1 MAVSDQLSIDIDPKS
16 LPQSRINNAIGD
28 PTVIVDD
35 VHVTYRVFGGRVGS
49 TTAEK
54 PSLFTRAVQ
63 LGRPQTGP
71 ITHINAIQ
79 GVSLVAHRGESI
91 GIIGANGSGK
101 STLLRAIA
109 GVLPPTSGKVYIAG
123 EPALLGVNAALIP
136 ALTGMRNIMLGGLA
150 AGLSK
155 KEVEA
160 RTPEVAEFAE
170 LGQYL
175 QLPMNSYSSGMT
187 SRLKFAISTI
197 SMPDIL
203 MIDEAL
209 ATGDAAFQK
218 KSLERIEEVRANAGT
233 VFFVSH
239 TMLAV
244 RRMCSRAI
252 WLNKGKAVMD
262 GDVDLVADAYETYI
276 QNRGN
281 AATGATVL

>member
-1 MAVSDQLSIDIDPKS
+1 MSVDIDSSS
-16 LPQSRINNAIGD
+16 LPISRPTKELGD

-49 TTAEK
+49 TVNDK

-71 ITHINAIQ
+71 VTHIHAIQ
-79 GVSLVAHRGESI
+79 GVSFIAHQGESI

-101 STLLRAIA
+101 STLLRAVA

-170 LGQYL
+170 LGEYL
-175 QLPMNSYSSGMT
+175 NLPMNSYSSGMG

-218 KSLERIEEVRANAGT
+218 KSLERIDQVRENAGT

-239 TMLAV
+239 SLTAV
-244 RRMCSRAI
+244 RKMCSRAI
-252 WLNKGKAVMD
+252 WLNKGLVEMD
-262 GDVDLVADAYETYI
+262 GDVDTVADAYSDFIE
-276 QNRGN
+276 NRGN
-281 AATGATVL
+281 AATGTTAL

>member
-1 MAVSDQLSIDIDPKS
+1 VSNQFTVDLDTSS
-16 LPQSRINNAIGD
+16 LPVVRATSTIGN
-28 PTVIVDD
+28 PTVIVDN

-49 TTAEK
+49 TTADK

-63 LGRPQTGP
+63 IGRPNSGP
-71 ITHINAIQ
+71 ITHINAVQ
-79 GVSLVAHRGESI
+79 GVSLIAHQGESI

-109 GVLPPTSGKVYIAG
+109 GVLPPSSGKVYVSG
-123 EPALLGVNAALIP
+123 DPALLGVNAALIP
-136 ALTGMRNIMLGGLA
+136 ALTGARNITLGGLA

-155 KEVEA
+155 REVEA
-160 RTPEVAEFAE
+160 RTRSVADFAE
-170 LGQYL
+170 LGEYL
-175 QLPMNSYSSGMT
+175 QLPMSSYSSGMQ

-218 KSLERIEEVRANAGT
+218 KSLERIDEVRNNAGT

-239 TMLAV
+239 SLQAV
-244 RRMCSRAI
+244 QKMCTRAI
-252 WLNKGKAVMD
+252 WLNQGRAVMV
-262 GDVDLVADAYETYI
+262 GDVDEVTAAYDEYI
-276 QNRGN
+276 QGRGD
-281 AATGATVL
+281 AAIGSTQL

>member
-1 MAVSDQLSIDIDPKS
+1 VSNQLSVDIDPRS
-16 LPQSRINNAIGD
+16 LPASRRDKVIGT

-35 VHVTYRVFGGRVGS
+35 VYVTYRVFGGRIGS
-49 TTAEK
+49 TTADN
-54 PSLFTRAVQ
+54 PSWFTRAVQ
-63 LGRPQTGP
+63 LGRPQTAP
-71 ITHINAIQ
+71 ITHIPAVQ
-79 GVSLVAHRGESI
+79 GVSLIAHRGESI

-109 GVLPPTSGKVYIAG
+109 GVLPPTSGKVYTAG

-155 KEVEA
+155 PEVEA
-160 RTPEVAEFAE
+160 STQRVADFAE

-175 QLPMNSYSSGMT
+175 ELPMNSYSSGMA

-218 KSLERIEEVRANAGT
+218 KSLERIEEVRENAGT

-239 TMLAV
+239 SMLAV
-244 RRMCSRAI
+244 RKMCSRAI

-262 GDVDLVADAYETYI
+262 GDVDLVADAYEAYI
-276 QNRGN
+276 HNRGN

>member
-1 MAVSDQLSIDIDPKS
+1 MSDANVSVDIDQGV
-16 LPQSRINNAIGD
+16 LPTRRPAGPLGA

-49 TTAEK
+49 TTADK

-63 LGRPQTGP
+63 LGRPQGGP
-71 ITHINAIQ
+71 ITHINAVR
-79 GVSLVAHRGESI
+79 GVSFVAHQGESI

-101 STLLRAIA
+101 STLLRAVA
-109 GVLPPTSGKVYIAG
+109 GVLPPTSGKVYVSG
-123 EPALLGVNAALIP
+123 DPALLGVNAALIP

-155 KEVEA
+155 REVEA
-160 RTPEVAEFAE
+160 RTQSVADFAE
-170 LGQYL
+170 LGDYL
-175 QLPMNSYSSGMT
+175 QLPMSSYSSGMG
-187 SRLKFAISTI
+187 SRLRFAISTI

-218 KSLERIEEVRANAGT
+218 KSLERIDQVRDNAGT

-239 TMLAV
+239 SLASV
-244 RRMCSRAI
+244 QAMCSRAI
-252 WLNKGKAVMD
+252 WLNQGKVVMD
-262 GDVDLVADAYETYI
+262 GPVDPVTAAYDDYI
-276 QNRGN
+276 NGRSD
-281 AATGATVL
+281 AATGATAL

>member
-1 MAVSDQLSIDIDPKS
+1 VSNEFSVDIDQSILPKRREEKP
-16 LPQSRINNAIGD
+16 LGD

-35 VHVTYRVFGGRVGS
+35 VHITYRVFGGRVGS
-49 TTAEK
+49 TTNDK

-63 LGRPQTGP
+63 IGRPQGGP
-71 ITHINAIQ
+71 ITHINAVQ
-79 GVSLVAHRGESI
+79 GISFVARSGESI

-101 STLLRAIA
+101 STLLRAVA
-109 GVLPPTSGKVYIAG
+109 GVLPPTHGRVYISG

-155 KEVEA
+155 REVER
-160 RTPEVAEFAE
+160 RTPAVAEFAE

-175 QLPMNSYSSGMT
+175 QLPMNSYSSGMA

-197 SMPDIL
+197 RMPDIL

-218 KSLERIEEVRANAGT
+218 KSLERIDEVRANAGT

-239 TMLAV
+239 SLEAV
-244 RRMCSRAI
+244 RKMCSRAI
-252 WLNKGKAVMD
+252 WINKGKAMMD
-262 GDVDLVADAYETYI
+262 GDVDVVADAYSTYI
-276 QNRGN
+276 ENQGN
-281 AATGATVL
+281 AATGTTAL

>member
-1 MAVSDQLSIDIDPKS
+1 MSNQFSIDIDASS
-16 LPQSRINNAIGD
+16 LPLSRPNEPIGD
-28 PTVIVDD
+28 PTIIVDN
-35 VHVTYRVFGGRVGS
+35 VHITYRVFGGRVGS
-49 TTAEK
+49 TTADK
-54 PSLFTRAVQ
+54 PSLFTRAVE
-63 LGRPQTGP
+63 LGRPKSGP

-79 GVSLVAHRGESI
+79 GVSFVAHQGESI

-101 STLLRAIA
+101 STLLRAVA
-109 GVLPPTSGKVYIAG
+109 GLLPPTSGKVYIKG

-136 ALTGMRNIMLGGLA
+136 ALTGLRNITLGGLA
-150 AGLSK
+150 AGLPK
-155 KEVEA
+155 REVEL
-160 RTPEVAEFAE
+160 RTPAVAEFAE

-175 QLPMNSYSSGMT
+175 QLPMNSYSSGMA

-218 KSLERIEEVRANAGT
+218 KSLERIEEVRENAGT

-239 TMLAV
+239 SLEAV
-244 RRMCSRAI
+244 RKMCSRAI

-262 GDVDLVADAYETYI
+262 GNVDAVADAYNQYVQT
-276 QNRGN
+276 RGD
-281 AATGATVL
+281 AATGTTAL

>member
-1 MAVSDQLSIDIDPKS
+1 MSNAFSVDIDQS
-16 LPQSRINNAIGD
+16 VLPDKRPTKPLGN

-35 VHVTYRVFGGRVGS
+35 VHITYRVFGGRVGS
-49 TTAEK
+49 TTNDK

-63 LGRPQTGP
+63 IGRPQGGP
-71 ITHINAIQ
+71 ITHINAVQ
-79 GVSLVAHRGESI
+79 GISFVAHSGESI

-101 STLLRAIA
+101 STLLRAVA
-109 GVLPPTSGKVYIAG
+109 GVLPPTHGKVYVAG

-155 KEVEA
+155 REIER
-160 RTPEVAEFAE
+160 RTPEVADFAE

-175 QLPMNSYSSGMT
+175 QLPMNSYSSGMA

-197 SMPDIL
+197 TMPDIL

-218 KSLERIEEVRANAGT
+218 KSLERIDQVRENAGT

-239 TMLAV
+239 SLEAV
-244 RRMCSRAI
+244 RKMCSRAI
-252 WLNKGKAVMD
+252 WINKGKAVMD
-262 GDVDLVADAYETYI
+262 GDVDMVADAYSAYVE
-276 QNRGN
+276 NRGD
-281 AATGATVL
+281 AATGATTL

>member
-1 MAVSDQLSIDIDPKS
+1 MSNQFTVDLDTSS
-16 LPQSRINNAIGD
+16 LPVVRATSTIGN
-28 PTVIVDD
+28 PTVIVDN

-49 TTAEK
+49 TTADK

-63 LGRPQTGP
+63 IGRPNSGP
-71 ITHINAIQ
+71 ITHINAVQ
-79 GVSLVAHRGESI
+79 GVSLIAHQGESI

-109 GVLPPTSGKVYIAG
+109 GVLPPSSGKVYVSG
-123 EPALLGVNAALIP
+123 DPALLGVNAALIP
-136 ALTGMRNIMLGGLA
+136 ALTGARNITLGGLA

-155 KEVEA
+155 REVEA
-160 RTPEVAEFAE
+160 RTRSVADFAE
-170 LGQYL
+170 LGEYL
-175 QLPMNSYSSGMT
+175 QLPMSSYSSGMQ

-218 KSLERIEEVRANAGT
+218 KSLERIDEVRNNAGT

-239 TMLAV
+239 SLQAV
-244 RRMCSRAI
+244 QKMCTRAI
-252 WLNKGKAVMD
+252 WLNQGRAVMD
-262 GDVDLVADAYETYI
+262 GDVDEVTAAYDEYI
-276 QNRGN
+276 QGRGD
-281 AATGATVL
+281 AAIGSTQL

>member
-1 MAVSDQLSIDIDPKS
+1 VSNQLSVDIDQSILPPK
-16 LPQSRINNAIGD
+16 LEAKPLGD
-28 PTVIVDD
+28 PTVIVED

-49 TTAEK
+49 TTGEK

-63 LGRPQTGP
+63 LGRPQGGP
-71 ITHINAIQ
+71 ITHIDAIQ
-79 GVSLVAHRGESI
+79 GVSLVAHQGESI
-91 GIIGANGSGK
+91 GIIGTNGSGK
-101 STLLRAIA
+101 STLLRTIA
-109 GVLPPTSGKVYIAG
+109 GVLPPTSGKVYVSA

-160 RTPEVAEFAE
+160 RTAEVAEFAE
-170 LGQYL
+170 LGEYL
-175 QLPMNSYSSGMT
+175 QLPMNSYSSGMS

-197 SMPDIL
+197 RMPDIL

-209 ATGDAAFQK
+209 STGDVAFQK
-218 KSLERIEEVRANAGT
+218 KSLDRITEVRENAGT

-239 TMLAV
+239 SLQAV
-244 RRMCSRAI
+244 RKMCSRAI
-252 WLNKGKAVMD
+252 WINQGKAVMD
-262 GDVDLVADAYETYI
+262 GDVDVVADAYDDFV

-281 AATGATVL
+281 AAIGSTAL